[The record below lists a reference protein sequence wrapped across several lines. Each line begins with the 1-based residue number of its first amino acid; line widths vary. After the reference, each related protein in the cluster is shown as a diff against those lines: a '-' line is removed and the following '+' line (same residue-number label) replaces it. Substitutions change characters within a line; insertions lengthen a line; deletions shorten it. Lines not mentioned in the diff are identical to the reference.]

1 MSGAS
6 VDDVFNRVE
15 LKVMGVL
22 QENAQLREQNRVL
35 RGLVV
40 HVEQI
45 EADLHAALNG
55 TRHDPS
61 WIRPIQLSRNERQ
74 ELYLGCI
81 KDLQAL
87 KAALTATS
95 QPAKP
100 QGRMHACDI
109 PGCVS
114 CGNPED
120 ATSQEPTA

>member
-1 MSGAS
+1 MSGAN
-6 VDDVFNRVE
+6 VDDVFDRVE
-15 LKVMGVL
+15 TKVKGL
-22 QENAQLREQNRVL
+22 LDENAQLREQNRVL

-81 KDLQAL
+81 KQLQAL

-95 QPAKP
+95 QE
-100 QGRMHACDI
+100 GEHESR
-109 PGCVS
+109 
-114 CGNPED
+114 
-120 ATSQEPTA
+120 

>member
-1 MSGAS
+1 MSGAN
-6 VDDVFNRVE
+6 VDNVFDRVE
-15 LKVMGVL
+15 TKVKGL
-22 QENAQLREQNRVL
+22 LDENAQLREQNRVL

-74 ELYLGCI
+74 ELYFDCI
-81 KDLQAL
+81 KQLQAL

-95 QPAKP
+95 QPTAAEVH
-100 QGRMHACDI
+100 QRMFDH
-109 PGCVS
+109 G
-114 CGNPED
+114 D
-120 ATSQEPTA
+120 ATSQEGQHEAAN

>member
-1 MSGAS
+1 MSGAN
-6 VDDVFNRVE
+6 VDDVFDRVE
-15 LKVMGVL
+15 TKVKGL
-22 QENAQLREQNRVL
+22 LDENAQLREQNRVL

-74 ELYLGCI
+74 ELYLGCL
-81 KDLQAL
+81 KQLQAL

-95 QPAKP
+95 QEG
-100 QGRMHACDI
+100 QG
-109 PGCVS
+109 
-114 CGNPED
+114 
-120 ATSQEPTA
+120 

>member
-1 MSGAS
+1 MSGAN
-6 VDDVFNRVE
+6 VDDVFDRVE
-15 LKVMGVL
+15 TKVKGL
-22 QENAQLREQNRVL
+22 LDENAQLREQNRVL

-74 ELYLGCI
+74 EMYLGCI
-81 KDLQAL
+81 KQLQAL

-95 QPAKP
+95 QE
-100 QGRMHACDI
+100 GEHESR
-109 PGCVS
+109 
-114 CGNPED
+114 
-120 ATSQEPTA
+120 

>member
-1 MSGAS
+1 MSKWCG
-6 VDDVFNRVE
+6 DENC
-15 LKVMGVL
+15 L
-22 QENAQLREQNRVL
+22 QCADKEPDPYVHLPRADYEALREQNRVL

-74 ELYLGCI
+74 ELYFDCI
-81 KDLQAL
+81 KQLQAL

-95 QPAKP
+95 QEG
-100 QGRMHACDI
+100 QHESR
-109 PGCVS
+109 
-114 CGNPED
+114 
-120 ATSQEPTA
+120 

>member
-55 TRHDPS
+55 TRHDLS

-74 ELYLGCI
+74 ELYLGCL
-81 KDLQAL
+81 KQLQAL
-87 KAALTATS
+87 KAALT
-95 QPAKP
+95 
-100 QGRMHACDI
+100 
-109 PGCVS
+109 V
-114 CGNPED
+114 
-120 ATSQEPTA
+120 TSQEG